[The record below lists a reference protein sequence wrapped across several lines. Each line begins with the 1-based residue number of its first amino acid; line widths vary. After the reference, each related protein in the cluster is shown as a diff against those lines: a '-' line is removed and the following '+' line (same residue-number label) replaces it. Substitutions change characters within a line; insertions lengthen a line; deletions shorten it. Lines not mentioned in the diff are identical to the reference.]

1 MKTILLSTFLIV
13 ATYGSLQAQ
22 TNAQDWTMSD
32 CSSNSHTLFNYLDNE
47 EVVIM
52 EFAMGCGSCTYAAGY
67 ILDIRDQFNAIYPG
81 KVNAFYMDYWSG
93 HTCSN
98 VNAVV
103 PSYPFDA
110 GFVGSGCLTEKNYYV
125 SGSPMPAIVIVAGSN
140 HLVIYEKNNF
150 AAGDTTNIYNAID
163 NFFNTVGIN
172 KVEKNKNSAVL
183 FPNPSNG
190 QVNISVDWSQSENA
204 AITVYDYTGRE
215 VMSANNYALVAGEQ
229 QFALNLSGL
238 SNGNY
243 IVKIQSQNEVLN
255 LSLTI
260 NQ

>member
-1 MKTILLSTFLIV
+1 MKTILLSTLILT
-13 ATYGSLQAQ
+13 ASFGKLEAQ

-52 EFAMGCGSCTYAAGY
+52 EFAMGCGSCTNAAGY
-67 ILDIRDQFNAIYPG
+67 ILDIRDQYNAIYPG
-81 KVNAFYMDYWSG
+81 RVNAFYMDYWSG

-110 GFVGSGCLTEKNYYV
+110 GFVGSGCVTQKNYYV
-125 SGSPMPAIVIVAGSN
+125 SGSPMPAIVIVAGSG

-150 AAGDTTNIYNAID
+150 AVGDTTNISNAIA
-163 NFFNTVGIN
+163 NFFNSVGIN
-172 KVEKNKNSAVL
+172 DVEENKNSAVV

-190 QVNISVDWSQSENA
+190 QVSLNIDWNQSENV
-204 AITVYDYTGRE
+204 AITVYDYVGKE
-215 VMSANNYALVAGEQ
+215 VMAAKNYSVVSGKQ
-229 QFALNLSGL
+229 QIDLNLPGI

-243 IVKIQSQNEVLN
+243 IVKIQSANEVLN
-255 LSLTI
+255 LSLII
-260 NQ
+260 N